1 MQNVVYGEYLPTVL
15 GVEVMRRYGLIV
27 EEESR
32 YDPEVDP
39 TIVNEFATAA
49 FRYGPTTYIY
59 THLYLEC
66 AKFSH
71 LSITFSAAELLRRIF
86 SYRSFQFQYFFRSP
100 SAAPRTNKTF
110 SVKKTTTPY

>member
-49 FRYGPTTYIY
+49 FR
-59 THLYLEC
+59 
-66 AKFSH
+66 
-71 LSITFSAAELLRRIF
+71 
-86 SYRSFQFQYFFRSP
+86 
-100 SAAPRTNKTF
+100 
-110 SVKKTTTPY
+110 